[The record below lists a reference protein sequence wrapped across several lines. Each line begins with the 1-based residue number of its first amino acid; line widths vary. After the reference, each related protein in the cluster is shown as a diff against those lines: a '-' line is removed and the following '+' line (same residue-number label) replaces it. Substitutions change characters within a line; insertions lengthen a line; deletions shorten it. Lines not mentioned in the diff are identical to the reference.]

1 MLEES
6 LLKTN
11 FIGRDGFRWWIG
23 QTAPISAQGNQA
35 NGGGWGNRF
44 KVRIFGYHPYTTTEL
59 PDEDLPWAIAI
70 LGCTDGSGASN
81 RATSVKIAPGD
92 TVFGFFLDGDN
103 AQQPAILGVFGRTGQ
118 VPSTTY
124 KNPFEPFTGY
134 TGRVKPAAGGVIVPN
149 QSNEQTTTSQKAP
162 RSVDK
167 ATADKINKGKG
178 GAGSIDETLAAE
190 DAALAKALA
199 KEKAATTKE
208 VSSSRAIGK
217 KVTVASDEEDSA
229 VRRIKNDI
237 DNFTKSVAEITGGIQ
252 GAING
257 ANEFIGKKKQQL
269 FELIDTATSNIQK
282 SAGRM
287 IQDITK
293 NLSNILIPTL
303 NFGLQAL
310 YDSVYAIVL
319 AATQS
324 PTAADIAGTIAQATF
339 IGPVKAISDAI
350 PCIANKVLNGIGSII
365 KGVLQSV
372 ADNVTNFV
380 SCIGDQVV
388 GALMNHIIS
397 GVTSLLGP
405 LMAGVDKILMGF
417 DVGSWLGGTASAILG
432 IAQELGCNQVAPEY
446 DLASDEW
453 VIGKGFSDK
462 SGVPVNE
469 ILNTANEAKAIAEDL
484 SRLPIDLIQDIS
496 SITGSLGYFDFM
508 NPSVAAP
515 GFESPLSKCYAGPPE
530 LGGCGGT
537 KVKIFG
543 GGINGIGGIAN
554 AIVQV
559 AQGGQGLTGSVIGVD
574 LVNGGGGYTFPPF
587 VELVDECGEGYGAT
601 ARAVI
606 DYDPD
611 SPTYQKI
618 TDIYIVTEG
627 ENYVP
632 DKSNPIIDDFILDD
646 ENGPII
652 IDGGEGYDG
661 EDTITDS
668 LGNEYNIKID
678 NNGSIVKAI
687 RKTNNEYPSIT
698 DLLEYTV
705 NSIVGSGAKVKPRV
719 KRRPELAQGEVKQVI
734 DCISK
739 EDDFVGYVNG
749 KKYYGPFHVHPS
761 NGRKMVGAVHVNK
774 PHAYIY
780 DTPEESLG
788 DPSASFSTTTQVEQ
802 ITDEVSDVTTYG
814 NTSTTSEETTQTT
827 PTQTT
832 STPSS
837 TTQTTSTPSSSTTPS
852 STPPPSTPP
861 SSSPPSSSPPSGGGY
876 SSGY

>member
-23 QTAPISAQGNQA
+23 QIAPNQAQGDQA
-35 NGGGWGNRF
+35 NGGGWGNRS

-59 PDEDLPWAIAI
+59 PDEDLPWAIAL
-70 LGCTDGSGASN
+70 LGVTDGSGAGN
-81 RATSVKIAPGD
+81 RATSVKLAQGD
-92 TVFGFFLDGDN
+92 VVFGFFLDGDN
-103 AQQPAILGVFGRTGQ
+103 AQQPAIIGVFGRTDQ
-118 VPSTTY
+118 VPSSTY
-124 KNPFEPFTGY
+124 KNPFEPFTGF
-134 TGRVKPAAGGVIVPN
+134 TGRIKPAAGGVIVPN
-149 QSNEQTTTSQKAP
+149 QANEQTTTAQKAP

-167 ATADKINKGKG
+167 QTADKLNKQ
-178 GAGSIDETLAAE
+178 AESSTQTDEVLAAE
-190 DAALAKALA
+190 DAALAEAQA

-217 KVTVASDEEDSA
+217 KVTAANASEDSA
-229 VRRIKNDI
+229 VARIKNDV
-237 DNFTKSVAEITGGIQ
+237 DNFTKSVAEITGSIQ
-252 GAING
+252 GAVSG
-257 ANEFIGKKKQQL
+257 ANEFVGKKKQQL
-269 FELIDTATSNIQK
+269 FELIDTQTANIQK
-282 SAGRM
+282 GSARM
-287 IQDITK
+287 IQDITT
-293 NLSNILIPTL
+293 NLSNILVPTL

-310 YDSVYAIVL
+310 YDSVYATVF
-319 AATQS
+319 AATGS
-324 PTAADIAGTIAQATF
+324 HPAADTAGIIAQATF
-339 IGPVKAISDAI
+339 IGPVKEISDAI
-350 PCIANKVLNGIGSII
+350 PCIANKVIAGIGDII

-397 GVTSLLGP
+397 GVTSFLEP

-432 IAQELGCNQVAPEY
+432 IAQELGCNQIAPEF

-453 VIGKGFSDK
+453 VIGKGFSDED
-462 SGVPVNE
+462 GVPVND
-469 ILNTANEAKAIAEDL
+469 ILNTANEALAVAQDL
-484 SRLPIDLIQDIS
+484 SALPIDLVQDIA

-508 NPSVAAP
+508 NPSVSAP

-543 GGINGIGGIAN
+543 GGIDSVSGVAN

-587 VELVDECGEGYGAT
+587 IELVDECGEGYGAT

-611 SPTYQKI
+611 SLTYQQI

-627 ENYVP
+627 ENYTP
-632 DKSNPIIDDFILDD
+632 DKDIAVNDEFILDD
-646 ENGPII
+646 EQGPII
-652 IDGGEGYDG
+652 IDGGENY
-661 EDTITDS
+661 EDDDIVIDNT
-668 LGNEYNIKID
+668 GNEYEIEID
-678 NNGSIVKAI
+678 NNTGSIIKI
-687 RKTNNEYPSIT
+687 NPIINNEYPRIT

-705 NSIVGSGAKVKPRV
+705 NSITGSGVKIAPRIK
-719 KRRPELAQGEVKQVI
+719 KRPITPQGQVKQVI

-739 EDDFVGYVNG
+739 DDDFIGYVNG
-749 KKYYGPFHVHPS
+749 KKYYGPFHVHPT
-761 NGRKMVGAVHVNK
+761 NGRKMVGATHIST
-774 PHAYIY
+774 PHQYIY
-780 DTPEESLG
+780 DSPEESLG
-788 DPSASFSTTTQVEQ
+788 SQQQIVSTTTQIQ
-802 ITDEVSDVTTYG
+802 QVTGGGASATTSSATPT
-814 NTSTTSEETTQTT
+814 TSTTSNDGDQT
-827 PTQTT
+827 
-832 STPSS
+832 
-837 TTQTTSTPSSSTTPS
+837 S
-852 STPPPSTPP
+852 STPVPTPTP
-861 SSSPPSSSPPSGGGY
+861 TPSPPPSSPPSGGG
-876 SSGY
+876 GY

>member
-124 KNPFEPFTGY
+124 KNPFEPFTGF
-134 TGRVKPAAGGVIVPN
+134 TGRVKPAAGGVVVPN
-149 QSNEQTTTSQKAP
+149 QSNEQTSTSQKAP

-199 KEKAATTKE
+199 KEKAAATKE
-208 VSSSRAIGK
+208 VSASRAIGK
-217 KVTVASDEEDSA
+217 KVTVASDEDDSA
-229 VRRIKNDI
+229 VRRIKNDV

-252 GAING
+252 GAIAG
-257 ANEFIGKKKQQL
+257 ANEFVGKKKQQL
-269 FELIDTATSNIQK
+269 FDLIDTATSNIQK

-287 IQDITK
+287 IQDMTK

-303 NFGLQAL
+303 NFGLKAL
-310 YDSVYAIVL
+310 YDGVYAVVL
-319 AATQS
+319 AATGS
-324 PTAADIAGTIAQATF
+324 TKAADIAGTIAQASL

-350 PCIANKVLNGIGSII
+350 PCIANKVLSGIGSII

-462 SGVPVNE
+462 SGVPVDE

-484 SRLPIDLIQDIS
+484 SRLPIDLIQDVA

-515 GFESPLSKCYAGPPE
+515 GFESPLSKCYAGPPG

-587 VELVDECGEGYGAT
+587 VELVDDCGEGYGAT
-601 ARAVI
+601 AKAVI

-611 SPTYQKI
+611 SSTYQKI

-632 DKSNPIIDDFILDD
+632 DKSNPIIDDFVLDD

-652 IDGGEGYDG
+652 IDGGEDYDG
-661 EDTITDS
+661 EDTITDNI
-668 LGNEYNIKID
+668 GNEYNIEID
-678 NNGSIVKAI
+678 NNGSIIKAI

-705 NSIVGSGAKVKPRV
+705 NSIVGSGAKIKPRLK
-719 KRRPELAQGEVKQVI
+719 KRSITPQGQVKQVI

-749 KKYYGPFHVHPS
+749 KKYYGPFHIHPT
-761 NGRKMVGAVHVNK
+761 NGKKMVGSTHVST
-774 PHAYIY
+774 PHAFIY
-780 DTPEESLG
+780 DTSEESLG
-788 DPSASFSTTTQVEQ
+788 DPSASFSTSTQIQQVTSQTSTNTT
-802 ITDEVSDVTTYG
+802 VTTTPESST
-814 NTSTTSEETTQTT
+814 TSTTTTNDN
-827 PTQTT
+827 TT
-832 STPSS
+832 SGGTTTGSS
-837 TTQTTSTPSSSTTPS
+837 P
-852 STPPPSTPP
+852 TPP
-861 SSSPPSSSPPSGGGY
+861 SSGSSSGGNSGGGY
-876 SSGY
+876 